1 MMNSM
6 ASRKPSRAST
16 VQGTYIV
23 STVCVRGRKLRLHL
37 HFDEDGGFW
46 VNSPDMKGLVT
57 QGETTDEAVS
67 NGVDAACALMEA
79 RAKTSARSV
88 GR

>member
-1 MMNSM
+1 MMVSM
-6 ASRKPSRAST
+6 ATRKLSGGST
-16 VQGTYIV
+16 VEGTYIV
-23 STVCVRGRKLRLHL
+23 STVCVRGRKMRLHL
-37 HFDEDGGFW
+37 HFDEGGGFW

-67 NGVDAACALMEA
+67 NGVDAACALMDA